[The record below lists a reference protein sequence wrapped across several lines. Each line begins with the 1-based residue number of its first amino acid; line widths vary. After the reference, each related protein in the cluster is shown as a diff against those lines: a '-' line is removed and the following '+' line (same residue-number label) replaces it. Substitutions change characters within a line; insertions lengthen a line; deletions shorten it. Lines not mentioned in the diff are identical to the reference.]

1 MSKRSIENRIKEL
14 LTRARQLAQMP
25 GVTWVEANNAI
36 YGPGGP
42 FARLFSS
49 AKDRVAF
56 AKTKESRQIDE
67 LIDSLP
73 EPAVGPQRREYSGK
87 FNVRIPKSLHA
98 ALASEAEAEGVSLNQ
113 LVLAKLALHLQV
125 R

>member
-1 MSKRSIENRIKEL
+1 MSRRTIKSRAQEL
-14 LTRARQLAQMP
+14 LALARNLTETP
-25 GVTWVEANNAI
+25 GLTWVEANNAI

-42 FARLFSS
+42 FTRLFPS
-49 AKDRVAF
+49 AKDRIAF
-56 AKTKESRQIDE
+56 AKTAESRHIDE
-67 LIDSLP
+67 LVDRLP

-98 ALASEAEAEGVSLNQ
+98 ALVHEAEAEAVSLNQ

>member
-1 MSKRSIENRIKEL
+1 MSKRSIENRAKEL
-14 LTRARQLAQMP
+14 LTLARKLAETP
-25 GVTWVEANNAI
+25 GLTWVEANNAV

-42 FARLFSS
+42 FARLFP
-49 AKDRVAF
+49 AVKDRVSF
-56 AKTKESRQIDE
+56 AKTEASRQIDR

-73 EPAVGPQRREYSGK
+73 EPPIGPQRREYSGK
-87 FNVRIPKSLHA
+87 FNVRVPKSLHA

-113 LVLAKLALHLQV
+113 LVVAKLALHLQA